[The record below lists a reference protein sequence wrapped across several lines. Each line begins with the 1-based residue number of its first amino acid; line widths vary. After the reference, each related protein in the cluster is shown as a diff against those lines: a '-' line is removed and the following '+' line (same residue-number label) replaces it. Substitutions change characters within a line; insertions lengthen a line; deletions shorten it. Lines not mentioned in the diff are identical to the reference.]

1 MKDKEITSFRLR
13 QFAYAKLAVKMFF
26 FIPDAESLRRLFFL
40 SECLADEGFFMRKF
54 VCEYELSPCGKLD

>member
-26 FIPDAESLRRLFFL
+26 FIPEAESLREIVFL
-40 SECLADEGFFMRKF
+40 DI
-54 VCEYELSPCGKLD
+54 